1 MCTRADQRRMGPVL
15 NGGVPLCRSGM
26 QKRLSCNDFLT
37 SMGSGCV
44 RRTALRGHKHHALA
58 VFLAGAGPAPKAAP
72 EDLPTAVA
80 TALSCCASTGTAGL
94 LASPGVQVAC
104 LPLWTLPSGAA
115 SGETTGPLMDEAEA
129 RSTTGVRRLQGAL
142 VVASVTQA
150 IVASVEFAV
159 SDPISGLISCGI
171 ATLGMQAASPRGH
184 RFLPSYIVLTFCNGS
199 MQLLLG
205 LELAAASHTW
215 HLGTALSA
223 KAAGLVAF
231 ASPLLMFSGLAVA
244 WHLHC
249 ELQGLTA
256 GAARGPSAPLRPQV
270 EAEVAGGSGDEA
282 PPLWRPFAGESH
294 RLGSSEEK

>member
-1 MCTRADQRRMGPVL
+1 
-15 NGGVPLCRSGM
+15 M

-199 MQLLLG
+199 MQLLLS
-205 LELAAASHTW
+205 LELVAARHALW
-215 HLGTALSA
+215 HLGTILSA
-223 KAAGLVAF
+223 NAAGLVAI
-231 ASPLLMFSGLAVA
+231 ASPLLMFAGLAVA

-249 ELQGLTA
+249 ELQALMAPLGQA
-256 GAARGPSAPLRPQV
+256 SAARGPAAPLRPQV
-270 EAEVAGGSGDEA
+270 EADVARGSGEEA
-282 PPLWRPFAGESH
+282 PSSWRPFTGQSH
-294 RLGSSEEK
+294 TLWSSEEK